1 MRALSSLTAVLFLLI
16 AAPAGAALSTNH
28 SGWLWGAPEPQG
40 NNLFALELQDA
51 TGYAAGEF
59 GTLVRTNDGGGTWGD
74 RSHRTRPSTSTGS
87 R

>member
-40 NNLFALELQDA
+40 NSLSALEFQDA

-59 GTLVRTNDGGGTWGD
+59 GTLAAHERRWRHVGH
-74 RSHRTRPSTSTGS
+74 RSHRARRSTSTGW